1 MGYRSDVSIIF
12 YARGSSYADTPQG
25 RMPLGNDAGR
35 NALLKLWFD
44 ENYPVMVAKDEWCAT
59 IRHKDDA
66 IIIDYEDVKWY
77 DGYDHPKAVVD
88 ALHKFDETFKC
99 GDDDGLFAWEMAR
112 VGEDDSDIEID
123 RSDWNDHLLYVSRS
137 IRIDIVGID

>member
-12 YARGSSYADTPQG
+12 YARGSS
-25 RMPLGNDAGR
+25 NDAGR

-44 ENYPVMVAKDEWCAT
+44 ENYPVMVAKDEWGAT
-59 IRHKDDA
+59 IRQKDDA
-66 IIIDYEDVKWY
+66 IIVDYENVKWY

-137 IRIDIVGID
+137 IRIDMVGID

>member
-12 YARGSSYADTPQG
+12 YARGSS
-25 RMPLGNDAGR
+25 NDAGR

-99 GDDDGLFAWEMAR
+99 EEDSTEFAWEMAR
-112 VGEDDSDIEID
+112 IGGDDSDIEID